1 MESGL
6 EGSDSSSEELGDH
19 VIISLLP
26 EQKRQRKKRFRSAN
40 LTFKL
45 REMVCGKAFIY
56 GAVTTL
62 LLLSVLLLAVFAR
75 PSSSYE
81 TVNKNKKNSRQDFE
95 LARDASATVKG
106 HRREETSSLRLPR
119 HLTPIEYLVHLHP
132 NLTTFNFSGKVDVLL
147 YCNEDTNNITLHI
160 GDKIHE
166 TSVKVAHIPDLNDKS
181 TVTELEIHS
190 ISHIPHKEMFVIT
203 LDSSSLLVRGEY
215 YFLVIEFNS
224 VLSRGLSGFYLS
236 TYNSPSGEKR

>member
-6 EGSDSSSEELGDH
+6 EGSDSSSDDLEDH

-26 EQKRQRKKRFRSAN
+26 EQKRHRKKRFRTAN
-40 LTFKL
+40 LTFRL
-45 REMVCGKAFIY
+45 RGMVCGKAAIY

-81 TVNKNKKNSRQDFE
+81 AVNKNKKNSRQDFE
-95 LARDASATVKG
+95 LARDASATLRGQK
-106 HRREETSSLRLPR
+106 REEISSVRLPR

-132 NLTTFNFSGKVDVLL
+132 NLTTFNFSGKVDALL
-147 YCNEDTNNITLHI
+147 YCNEDSNNITLHI
-160 GDKIHE
+160 GNKIHE
-166 TSVKVAHIPDLNDKS
+166 TSVRVAHIPDLNDKS
-181 TVTELEIHS
+181 SVTELEIHS
-190 ISHIPHKEMFVIT
+190 ITRLPHREMFVIR
-203 LDSSSLLVRGEY
+203 LDSLLLSGEY
-215 YFLVIEFNS
+215 YFLIIEYNS

-236 TYNSPSGEKR
+236 TYYSSSGEKR